1 MLELRFVDAENRDF
15 HDLTAKLDEYYFML
29 VGEVE
34 KRYAKYNLPH
44 LFNCRIVA
52 YEDGKPAGCGA
63 WKKIDEGTFE
73 VKRIYIA
80 PEFRRKGRCECGSL
94 RLSSRMRQSTASPRP
109 SRDRPHDRG
118 FGGAVHTKLGYR
130 VIPYYGSPAGAENC
144 LCFEKNL
151 EINHENTCNRILVR

>member
-80 PEFRRKGRCECGSL
+80 PEFRRKGVASAVIAALEQDAGKA
-94 RLSSRMRQSTASPRP
+94 RLHQGHP
-109 SRDRPHDRG
+109 RDRPHDRG
-118 FGGAVHTKLGYR
+118 FGGAVHQARLSRHSVLRQSGGRGKLP
-130 VIPYYGSPAGAENC
+130 V
-144 LCFEKNL
+144 L
-151 EINHENTCNRILVR
+151 

>member
-15 HDLTAKLDEYYFML
+15 HDLTAALDEYYFML

-80 PEFRRKGRCECGSL
+80 PEFRRKGV
-94 RLSSRMRQSTASPRP
+94 AS
-109 SRDRPHDRG
+109 
-118 FGGAVHTKLGYR
+118 AVIAALEQDAAARTTEDSAALYTKLGYR

-151 EINHENTCNRILVR
+151 GD

>member
-44 LFNCRIVA
+44 LFDCRIVA

-80 PEFRRKGRCECGSL
+80 PEFRRKGVASAVIAALDSGKIARFATDFVSE
-94 RLSSRMRQSTASPRP
+94 RLIDRTDVSITPH
-109 SRDRPHDRG
+109 RPHDRG
-118 FGGAVHTKLGYR
+118 FGGAVHQARLSRHSVLRQSGGRGKLP
-130 VIPYYGSPAGAENC
+130 V
-144 LCFEKNL
+144 L
-151 EINHENTCNRILVR
+151 

>member
-1 MLELRFVDAENRDF
+1 MLELRLVDAENRDF

-80 PEFRRKGRCECGSL
+80 PEFRRKGVASAVIAALEQDAAKHGFTKAILETAARPRIRRRCTPSSAIASFRTTAVRRARKTACAL
-94 RLSSRMRQSTASPRP
+94 R
-109 SRDRPHDRG
+109 
-118 FGGAVHTKLGYR
+118 K
-130 VIPYYGSPAGAENC
+130 I
-144 LCFEKNL
+144 
-151 EINHENTCNRILVR
+151 

>member
-15 HDLTAKLDEYYFML
+15 HDLTAALDEYYFML

-52 YEDGKPAGCGA
+52 YKDGAPAGCGA
-63 WKKIDEGTFE
+63 WKQIDETTFE

-80 PEFRRKGRCECGSL
+80 PEFRRQGVASAIIAALEQDARANGFTHAILE
-94 RLSSRMRQSTASPRP
+94 TARTTADS
-109 SRDRPHDRG
+109 
-118 FGGAVHTKLGYR
+118 AALYTKSGYH
-130 VIPYYGSPAGAENC
+130 VIDYYGSPAGAENC

-151 EINHENTCNRILVR
+151 

>member
-1 MLELRFVDAENRDF
+1 MPCWSFALLTRKTGNF
-15 HDLTAKLDEYYFML
+15 HDLTAALDEYYFML

-80 PEFRRKGRCECGSL
+80 PEFRRKGVASAVIAALEQDAAKHGFTKAIL
-94 RLSSRMRQSTASPRP
+94 ETARTTEDS
-109 SRDRPHDRG
+109 
-118 FGGAVHTKLGYR
+118 AALYTKLGYR
-130 VIPYYGSPAGAENC
+130 VHSVLRRSGRARKTC
-144 LCFEKNL
+144 LC
-151 EINHENTCNRILVR
+151 I

>member
-15 HDLTAKLDEYYFML
+15 HDLTAALDEYYFML

-80 PEFRRKGRCECGSL
+80 RARSL
-94 RLSSRMRQSTASPRP
+94 RLSSRMRQSTASTRP
-109 SRDRPHDRG
+109 SSRPPARPRIRRRCTPSSAIAL
-118 FGGAVHTKLGYR
+118 FRTTAVRQARKTACALRK
-130 VIPYYGSPAGAENC
+130 I
-144 LCFEKNL
+144 
-151 EINHENTCNRILVR
+151 

>member
-15 HDLTAKLDEYYFML
+15 HDLTAALDEYYFML

-44 LFNCRIVA
+44 LFDCRIVA

-80 PEFRRKGRCECGSL
+80 PAFRRKGVASAVIAALEQAIL
-94 RLSSRMRQSTASPRP
+94 ETARTTEDS
-109 SRDRPHDRG
+109 
-118 FGGAVHTKLGYR
+118 AALYTKLGYR

-151 EINHENTCNRILVR
+151 GD

>member
-15 HDLTAKLDEYYFML
+15 HDLTAALDEYYFML

-44 LFNCRIVA
+44 LFDCRIVA

-80 PEFRRKGRCECGSL
+80 PAFRRKGVASAVIAASCSRPPARPRIRRRCTPSSAIASFRTTAVRRARKTACAL
-94 RLSSRMRQSTASPRP
+94 R
-109 SRDRPHDRG
+109 
-118 FGGAVHTKLGYR
+118 K
-130 VIPYYGSPAGAENC
+130 I
-144 LCFEKNL
+144 
-151 EINHENTCNRILVR
+151 

>member
-15 HDLTAKLDEYYFML
+15 HDLTAALDEYYFML

-73 VKRIYIA
+73 VKRIYIGKA
-80 PEFRRKGRCECGSL
+80 
-94 RLSSRMRQSTASPRP
+94 RLHQGHP
-109 SRDRPHDRG
+109 RDRPHDRG
-118 FGGAVHTKLGYR
+118 FGGAVHQARLSRHSVLRQSGGRGKLP
-130 VIPYYGSPAGAENC
+130 V
-144 LCFEKNL
+144 L
-151 EINHENTCNRILVR
+151 

>member
-15 HDLTAKLDEYYFML
+15 HDLTAALDEYYFML

-80 PEFRRKGRCECGSL
+80 PEFRRKGVASAVITALEQDAGKA
-94 RLSSRMRQSTASPRP
+94 RLHQGHP
-109 SRDRPHDRG
+109 RDRPHDRG
-118 FGGAVHTKLGYR
+118 FGGAVHQAPAIASFRTTAVRRRGKLP
-130 VIPYYGSPAGAENC
+130 V
-144 LCFEKNL
+144 L
-151 EINHENTCNRILVR
+151 

>member
-15 HDLTAKLDEYYFML
+15 HDLTAALDEYYFML

-52 YEDGKPAGCGA
+52 YEDGRPAGCGA

-80 PEFRRKGRCECGSL
+80 PEFRRKGV
-94 RLSSRMRQSTASPRP
+94 ASAVIAALEQDAAKHGQGHP
-109 SRDRPHDRG
+109 RDRPHDRYLRRCTPPLSRHSG
-118 FGGAVHTKLGYR
+118 YAVR
-130 VIPYYGSPAGAENC
+130 RA
-144 LCFEKNL
+144 
-151 EINHENTCNRILVR
+151 

>member
-15 HDLTAKLDEYYFML
+15 HDLTAALDEYYFML

-80 PEFRRKGRCECGSL
+80 PAFRRKGVASAVI
-94 RLSSRMRQSTASPRP
+94 TALEQ
-109 SRDRPHDRG
+109 DAAKHG
-118 FGGAVHTKLGYR
+118 FTKAILETARTTEDSAALYTELGYR

-151 EINHENTCNRILVR
+151 GD

>member
-15 HDLTAKLDEYYFML
+15 HDLTAALDEYYFML

-63 WKKIDEGTFE
+63 WKKIDEALEQDAAKHGFTKAILE
-73 VKRIYIA
+73 
-80 PEFRRKGRCECGSL
+80 
-94 RLSSRMRQSTASPRP
+94 TARTTEDS
-109 SRDRPHDRG
+109 
-118 FGGAVHTKLGYR
+118 AALYTKLGYR

-151 EINHENTCNRILVR
+151 GD

>member
-15 HDLTAKLDEYYFML
+15 HDLTAALDEYYFML

-80 PEFRRKGRCECGSL
+80 PEFRRKHGFTKAILE
-94 RLSSRMRQSTASPRP
+94 TARTTEDS
-109 SRDRPHDRG
+109 
-118 FGGAVHTKLGYR
+118 AALYTKLGYR

-151 EINHENTCNRILVR
+151 GD

>member
-15 HDLTAKLDEYYFML
+15 HDLTAALDEYYFML

-44 LFNCRIVA
+44 LFDCRIVA

-80 PEFRRKGRCECGSL
+80 PEFRR
-94 RLSSRMRQSTASPRP
+94 STASPRP
-109 SRDRPHDRG
+109 SSRPPARPRIRRRCTPSSAIAS
-118 FGGAVHTKLGYR
+118 FRTTAVRRARKTACALRK
-130 VIPYYGSPAGAENC
+130 I
-144 LCFEKNL
+144 
-151 EINHENTCNRILVR
+151 

>member
-15 HDLTAKLDEYYFML
+15 HDLTAALDEYYFML

-80 PEFRRKGRCECGSL
+80 PEFRQKGVAERGHCGSRAGCGKA
-94 RLSSRMRQSTASPRP
+94 RLHQGHP
-109 SRDRPHDRG
+109 RDRRTTEDS
-118 FGGAVHTKLGYR
+118 AALYTKLGYR
-130 VIPYYGSPAGAENC
+130 VIPYYGSPAGAGK
-144 LCFEKNL
+144 LPVL
-151 EINHENTCNRILVR
+151 